1 VSRHLH
7 LDLVGGI
14 AGDMTVGA
22 LIDAGADAAELE
34 RRLRG
39 SGLPFSSIR
48 STREWRGGMAGVQFH
63 VAVEERAPHRSWRDV
78 RELLARAAL
87 PERARARALD
97 VFARLAA
104 AEGAVHGCAPDEVH
118 FHEVGAMDSIVD
130 IVGAALALD
139 LLDATSFSCS
149 AVPICAG
156 SVRAA
161 HGTMPLPVPAAARLL
176 TGFALVPIE
185 GSIETVTPT
194 GAAILASLCEGSA
207 RALPALRL
215 LATGTGMG
223 TAELPGRANVLRVL
237 LGEAVPAGADAPRGE
252 AVVIEAA
259 IDDMDPRLYGEVA
272 QRLFAAGALDV
283 ALVPLQM
290 KKGRPG
296 TLLSVVAR
304 PELEG
309 VLSGLLLRETTTLGV
324 RSHDV
329 RRTELQRRHET
340 IETRFGAVR
349 VKLGLLGGEIVN
361 ATPEY
366 DDCERLAHER
376 GVPLKDVLAAAAAV
390 ASERLAPGRRSA
402 AC

>member
-1 VSRHLH
+1 
-7 LDLVGGI
+7 
-14 AGDMTVGA
+14 
-22 LIDAGADAAELE
+22 
-34 RRLRG
+34 
-39 SGLPFSSIR
+39 
-48 STREWRGGMAGVQFH
+48 H

-78 RELLARAAL
+78 RELLQRATL

-185 GSIETVTPT
+185 GAIETVTPT

-207 RALPALRL
+207 RELPALRL

-237 LGEAVPAGADAPRGE
+237 LGERVT
-252 AVVIEAA
+252 AA
-259 IDDMDPRLYGEVA
+259 
-272 QRLFAAGALDV
+272 
-283 ALVPLQM
+283 
-290 KKGRPG
+290 
-296 TLLSVVAR
+296 
-304 PELEG
+304 
-309 VLSGLLLRETTTLGV
+309 
-324 RSHDV
+324 
-329 RRTELQRRHET
+329 
-340 IETRFGAVR
+340 
-349 VKLGLLGGEIVN
+349 
-361 ATPEY
+361 
-366 DDCERLAHER
+366 
-376 GVPLKDVLAAAAAV
+376 
-390 ASERLAPGRRSA
+390 
-402 AC
+402 

>member
-1 VSRHLH
+1 MSRHLH

-48 STREWRGGMAGVQFH
+48 STREWRGGMAGVAFH

-78 RELLARAAL
+78 RELLARATL

-176 TGFALVPIE
+176 TGFSLVPIE

-283 ALVPLQM
+283 ALLPLQM

>member
-1 VSRHLH
+1 MSRHLH

-22 LIDAGADAAELE
+22 LIDAGADAGELE

-39 SGLPFSSIR
+39 SGLPFTSIR
-48 STREWRGGMAGVQFH
+48 VTRDWRGGMAGVQFH
-63 VAVEERAPHRSWRDV
+63 VAVEERAPHRSWREV
-78 RELLARAAL
+78 RELLQRATL

-104 AEGAVHGCAPDEVH
+104 AEGAVHGCTPDEVH

-139 LLDATSFSCS
+139 LLDASSFSCS

-176 TGFALVPIE
+176 AGFELVPIE

-215 LATGTGMG
+215 LGTGTGMG

-237 LGEAVPAGADAPRGE
+237 LGERVPVAAAPRGE

-283 ALVPLQM
+283 TLAPVQM

-296 TLLSVVAR
+296 TLLSVLAR

-309 VLSGLLLRETTTLGV
+309 VLTGLLLRETTTLGV

-329 RRTELQRRHET
+329 RRTELARRHET
-340 IETRFGAVR
+340 LETRFGAVR

-366 DDCERLAHER
+366 DDCERLAREH
-376 GVPLKDVLAAAAAV
+376 GAPLKDVLAAAAAV
-390 ASERLAPGRRSA
+390 AAERLAPGRMDA
-402 AC
+402 PC